1 MHRRTLLLSLSMLVT
16 ACADNKPPSYFK
28 PPPPLALQ
36 DPLPG
41 QALLYLLR
49 APHDQ
54 DSFSIKIQ
62 DKKPFVLGPSS
73 YTVLSFPPG
82 EYTMTGAVDSIF
94 GGSKPAFVPA
104 QFRLIEGQRLFL
116 YVSGVNDS
124 SFFLN
129 SLVPFGRGGVLVD
142 GGIRTSTVASTR
154 SWKECSELDAQGFMS
169 TSTLKT
175 VE

>member
-1 MHRRTLLLSLSMLVT
+1 MHRRILLLSLPMLLS
-16 ACADNKPPSYFK
+16 ACAENKPPSYYK

-54 DSFSIKIQ
+54 DAFSIQIQ
-62 DKKPFVLGPSS
+62 DKKPFVLGPES
-73 YTVLSFPPG
+73 YTVLSFSPG
-82 EYTMTGAVDSIF
+82 QYTMTGEVSSMF
-94 GGSKPAFVPA
+94 GGPKPAFAPA
-104 QFRLIEGQRLFL
+104 QFRLIEGQRAFL
-116 YVSGVNDS
+116 YVSGVNGS

-129 SLVPFGRGGVLVD
+129 NIVALGRGGVLVD
-142 GGIRTSTVASTR
+142 GGIRPSTVASSR

-169 TSTLKT
+169 ASTLKR